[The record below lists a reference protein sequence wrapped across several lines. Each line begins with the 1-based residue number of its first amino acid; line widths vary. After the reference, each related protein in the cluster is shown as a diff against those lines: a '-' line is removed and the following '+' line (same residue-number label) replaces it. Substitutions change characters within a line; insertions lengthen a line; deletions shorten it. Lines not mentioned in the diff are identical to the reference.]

1 MIISENLGILIMLSM
16 IGEIADYIPNLQV
29 QVFGVE
35 NDL

>member
-1 MIISENLGILIMLSM
+1 MLSM